1 MTPPKVS
8 VCVDSFNYGRFLPET
23 IESVLKQSFQDFEL
37 IISDDCSNDG
47 SIEIARN
54 YAAKDKRI
62 VVEVAPLNRGMVK
75 NRNACLRL
83 ARGEYVKWLHADDF
97 LFSPDA
103 LARMVATLDVNRAV
117 SLVAS
122 ARRMVDEQS
131 RPIDTWS
138 GFDRERPIA
147 GTTVINR
154 CLLEQRNLIG
164 GPSAV
169 MFRRVLG
176 ARGFDEGFF
185 VMADLEMWFYLLEQG
200 CFAYIR
206 DPLCAVRVHPR
217 QQTAK
222 DRSALAPALEN
233 RELLRRYLHKNYV
246 QLRRWIWKYLEYD
259 AVRRIVRRN
268 RKLGLRDERVDDAV
282 REWGGW
288 KKFRAA
294 GFKYRYRETLLKLRR
309 LYERHLRRPIHC
321 VRANRPPGVNVAGF
335 AQSVYGVG
343 ESSRS
348 IWRAAQATGLPC
360 VLLNVRS
367 DVHKNTD
374 EKVDEFSRKNPYR
387 VNLMTFSFDYSRRF
401 FRDMGPR
408 FFAGRYNIGLWYWE
422 QETFPVRWHSAFD
435 YYDEIWVP
443 SDFTRAAIASVSP
456 IPVRKITYPL
466 YLDGDR
472 AKLDR
477 AHFGLPEN
485 VFVFLF
491 TFDFFS
497 TVQRKNPA
505 AVIAAFRRVFQRGDP
520 VVLVLKSINAQHHR
534 TDRDS
539 LGKESEG
546 VNVVFIDR
554 HISAREMNALMA
566 LADCYVSLHRSEGL
580 GLGMAQAMYLGKPV
594 IGTNYSGNLEFMNSG
609 NSLLVDHEMTVL
621 NEDSGPYELGTCWAE
636 PNIEHAANLMRWV
649 YEHRAESITLGAR
662 AAADVRQTLDPQKT
676 VAQIIERVRTLD

>member
-1 MTPPKVS
+1 MSPKVS
-8 VCVDSFNYGRFLPET
+8 VCIDSFNYGRFLPEA

-37 IISDDCSNDG
+37 IIGDDCSNDD
-47 SIEIARN
+47 SVEIARN

-62 VVEVAPLNRGMVK
+62 VIELAPVNRGMVK
-75 NRNACLRL
+75 NRNVCLSL

-103 LARMVATLDVNRAV
+103 LARMVAILDANRAV

-131 RPIDTWS
+131 QPIDTWS
-138 GFDRERPIA
+138 GFDGERPIA

-169 MFRRVLG
+169 MFRRTLG

-185 VMADLEMWFYLLEQG
+185 VMADLEMWFHLLEQG

-233 RELLRRYLHKNYV
+233 RELLRCYLHKNYM

-259 AVRRIVRRN
+259 AVRRIVRRS
-268 RKLGLRDERVDDAV
+268 RKLRLQDERVDDAV

-294 GFKYRYRETLLKLRR
+294 AFKYRYRETLLKIRR
-309 LYERHLRRPIHC
+309 LYERHLRLPTHYVRTKRPL
-321 VRANRPPGVNVAGF
+321 GVNVAGF

-348 IWRAAQATGLPC
+348 IWRAVQATGLPC

-367 DVHKNTD
+367 HVHRNTD
-374 EKVDEFSRKNPYR
+374 ESVNEFSRENPYR

-443 SDFTRAAIASVSP
+443 SDFTREAIASVSP

-466 YLDGDR
+466 YLNGNE

-477 AHFGLPEN
+477 ARFGLLEH

-497 TVQRKNPA
+497 TMQRKNPA
-505 AVIAAFRRVFQRGDP
+505 AIIAAFRRAFRRDDS

-546 VNVVFIDR
+546 VNIVFIDQ
-554 HISAREMNALMA
+554 HISAQEMNALMA

-621 NEDSGPYELGTCWAE
+621 NEDSGPYERGTRWAE

-649 YEHRAESITLGAR
+649 YEHRAESTALGAQ
-662 AAADVRQTLDPQKT
+662 AAADVRQTLDPRKT
-676 VAQIIERVRTLD
+676 VAQIIERVRKLD

>member
-1 MTPPKVS
+1 MSLPKVS

-23 IESVLKQSFQDFEL
+23 IKSVLKQSFQNFEL
-37 IISDDCSNDG
+37 IIGDDCSSDG

-62 VVEVAPLNRGMVK
+62 VIEVAPLNRGMVK
-75 NRNACLRL
+75 NRNVCLRL

-103 LARMVATLDVNRAV
+103 LARMVETLDANRAV

-169 MFRRVLG
+169 MFRRTLG

-185 VMADLEMWFYLLEQG
+185 VMADLEMWFHLLEQG
-200 CFAYIR
+200 CFAFIR

-233 RELLRRYLHKNYV
+233 RKLLHRYLHKNYV

-268 RKLGLRDERVDDAV
+268 HKLRLRDERVDDAV

-294 GFKYRYRETLLKLRR
+294 AFKYRYRETLLKIRR
-309 LYERHLRRPIHC
+309 LYERHLRRPIHY
-321 VRANRPPGVNVAGF
+321 VGTKRASGVNVAGF

-348 IWRAAQATGLPC
+348 IWRAVQATGLPC
-360 VLLNVRS
+360 ALLNVRS
-367 DVHKNTD
+367 EVHQNTD
-374 EKVDEFSRKNPYR
+374 ESVNEFSGKNPYR

-466 YLDGDR
+466 YLNGNK
-472 AKLDR
+472 AELDR
-477 AHFGLPEN
+477 ARFGLPEN

-491 TFDFFS
+491 AFDFFS

-505 AVIAAFRRVFQRGDP
+505 AIIAAFRRAFGRDDA

-534 TDRDS
+534 TDCDS
-539 LGKESEG
+539 LGKEGEG
-546 VNVVFIDR
+546 ANIVFIDE
-554 HISAREMNALMA
+554 HISAQEMNALMA

-609 NSLLVDHEMTVL
+609 NSLLVDYEMTVL
-621 NEDSGPYELGTCWAE
+621 NEDSGPYERGTRWAE

-649 YEHRAESITLGAR
+649 YEHRAESAALGAK
-662 AAADVRQTLDPQKT
+662 AAADVRQTLDSRKT